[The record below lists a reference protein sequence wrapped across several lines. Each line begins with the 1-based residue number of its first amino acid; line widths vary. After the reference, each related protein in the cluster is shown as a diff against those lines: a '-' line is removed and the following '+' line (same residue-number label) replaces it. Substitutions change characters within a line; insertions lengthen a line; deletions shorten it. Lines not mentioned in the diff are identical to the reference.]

1 MFCRQC
7 GNQMNDSDRFCPK
20 CGFDNIPQQNSNSV
34 PTQQVAPP
42 TPATPPVQPVV
53 PQTPQVAQPVQQFTP
68 QAPQPT
74 VPKKQKKKSKKPL
87 IAITSLVLVVAI
99 VVGVFFMLP
108 KGTAS
113 KVPNSAVFKNQYGE
127 YYLGTYNLENTGEF
141 TSSTLT
147 YDNEEEESN
156 FGAINPYSTAYDGE
170 SFYGRIGDNATLFK
184 TSFDSKSHANAE
196 IWVSESNLSNM
207 DLRAVCMYY
216 FQADEDY
223 IYFSYQPPLEYFI
236 SELEDTYKLGR
247 ISKDGKDIY
256 LYDEVASSYAVKD
269 GWIYYYDNGYV
280 YDESQ
285 NRYGYNENN
294 IGIYKMK
301 VDGSNKQTLCDDFTE
316 DDNEA
321 TDAIRCCD
329 KLRIYGDNLYY
340 LDYSVSGKSRVCRMD
355 LDGNQLEYISENGA
369 FNYAVDT
376 ENNFLY
382 YSTGELG
389 NAQTDKRTLYQVN
402 LNNGEEES
410 LMKLSYGNIDFSV
423 YNNTLYF
430 FDNNF
435 APGDTDNHKVSG
447 MRYDIKNE
455 KLQNLMGYYDI
466 QDIKDGIFTERVTKG
481 PYFYWE
487 DAPIEN

>member
-7 GNQMNDSDRFCPK
+7 GNQMNDNDRFCPK
-20 CGFDNIPQQNSNSV
+20 CGFDNMPQPNSSSI
-34 PTQQVAPP
+34 PTQQQVTP
-42 TPATPPVQPVV
+42 TTPQPVQ
-53 PQTPQVAQPVQQFTP
+53 QSTPQPQVTPPVQQFTP
-68 QAPQPT
+68 QPQMTPPT
-74 VPKKQKKKSKKPL
+74 EKQKKKSKKPL
-87 IAITSLVLVVAI
+87 IAIISLVLVVAI
-99 VVGVFFMLP
+99 GIGIFFMLP

-113 KVPNSAVFKNQYGE
+113 TIPNSAVFKNQYGE
-127 YYLGTYNLENTGEF
+127 YYLGTFNLENTGEF
-141 TSSTLT
+141 TGSTVT
-147 YDNEEEESN
+147 
-156 FGAINPYSTAYDGE
+156 YDGE
-170 SFYGRIGDNATLFK
+170 EKEVNLGGFHPYTTAYTDECFYGRIGDNATLFK

-196 IWVSESNLSNM
+196 IWVNETNLSNM
-207 DLRAVCMYY
+207 DLRAACMCY

-236 SELEDTYKLGR
+236 SELEDAYKLGR

-301 VDGSNKQTLCDDFTE
+301 VDGSSKQTLNDDFTE

-355 LDGNQLEYISENGA
+355 LDGNQLEYLSENGA
-369 FNYAVDT
+369 FNYAVDA
-376 ENNFLY
+376 ENNYLY
-382 YSTGELG
+382 YSSGELG
-389 NAQTDKRTLYQVN
+389 NAQIDKRTLYQVN
-402 LNNGEEES
+402 LNTGEEES

-430 FDNNF
+430 FDYSF
-435 APGDTDNHKVSG
+435 APGNNEAHKVSG
-447 MRYDIKNE
+447 MRYDIQNK

-487 DAPIEN
+487 DATITT